1 MSVLQITQPSKE
13 LVSYAMTLPIVRFV
27 VVKIIYAWIVLLVSV
42 LKTEYAFLVI
52 SLIVLNAHHLTSAKL
67 VIQDSP
73 SALIIF
79 AFLATSPTAHHV
91 LTLTSVRNAKVEI
104 I

>member
-1 MSVLQITQPSKE
+1 M
-13 LVSYAMTLPIVRFV
+13 
-27 VVKIIYAWIVLLVSV
+27 WIVLLVSV
-42 LKTEYAFLVI
+42 LKKEFVFLAI
-52 SLIVLNAHHLTSAKL
+52 SPIVLNAHHLTFANL